1 MKQAYTNNL
10 AQAKDLLLA
19 NETYTCVLKKE
30 DDCQFSQEH
39 GVLPLMQWIDAGKHF
54 KGYAAADRI
63 VGSAAAYLY
72 ILLDVREVYAQVM
85 SQGAIEILSQHG
97 ITAIH
102 DVTTA
107 TIRNRANTGSCPMEL
122 AVQNSRTS
130 EEAYDAIRRKLHELQ
145 SHI

>member
-1 MKQAYTNNL
+1 M
-10 AQAKDLLLA
+10 
-19 NETYTCVLKKE
+19 
-30 DDCQFSQEH
+30 
-39 GVLPLMQWIDAGKHF
+39 LPLMKWIDAGKHF

-72 ILLDVREVYAQVM
+72 ILLDVQEVYAQVM

-122 AVQNSRTS
+122 AVQSCRTP